1 MCEESSEWMKFGGKP
16 FFCFSVLG
24 FLGTQDT
31 QGSGGPTWGSPLAR
45 LAAPWLATPPPGT
58 PQHSLG
64 RVPTIAEREALDATT
79 DLQGREGRVREG
91 RVVSPTRQAQ
101 GWGGEG
107 GRTITLES
115 R

>member
-1 MCEESSEWMKFGGKP
+1 MDEVRGEA
-16 FFCFSVLG
+16 VLLLQRVRLPG
-24 FLGTQDT
+24 DTGRSGVWGADLGQSLG
-31 QGSGGPTWGSPLAR
+31 QARRPLAGN
-45 LAAPWLATPPPGT
+45 PPPGT

-79 DLQGREGRVREG
+79 DLQGRERRVREG